1 MYFLETFDKI
11 FCYDNSSC
19 ITFVYNGKKWE
30 ISKIP
35 LHDIERMDLHN
46 FNYLTLEEAK
56 LKANIDSLNKL
67 IEKIKKIYEGF

>member
-1 MYFLETFDKI
+1 MYFLEVFDKI

-19 ITFVYNGKKWE
+19 ITFVYDGGKWG

-35 LHDIERMDLHN
+35 LHNIETMDLHN

-56 LKANIDSLNKL
+56 SKANIDSLNKL
-67 IEKIKKIYEGF
+67 KEEIKKIYEGF